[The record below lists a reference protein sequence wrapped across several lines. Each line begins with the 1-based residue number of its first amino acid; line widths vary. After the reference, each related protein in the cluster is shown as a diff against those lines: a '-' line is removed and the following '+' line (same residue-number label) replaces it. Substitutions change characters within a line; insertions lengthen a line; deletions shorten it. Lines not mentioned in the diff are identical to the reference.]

1 MWCFYR
7 GRATFL
13 QPASCVF
20 ALGFPGR
27 LRVVP
32 KTDLSG
38 GRREASEGLTIENID
53 LESKGGEA
61 LPSADR
67 GLNRDDVDDDRSTD
81 LAIESSAA
89 WYAIWTRSHCERLVA
104 QQLLAKGFQPFLPE
118 MAVRPRKIDAAPIVQ
133 RPMFPGYLF
142 LKHSME
148 KRSYIEIL
156 KARGVVRILEGGW
169 HRLTPIADDEMLA
182 IERVIE
188 SGATVQSH
196 PYFNEGDRVRV
207 VEGPLA
213 GLEGLF
219 VRDKNNRGRLVVSV
233 KLLQTSVA
241 IEVDGDLVAPCDQ
254 AC

>member
-1 MWCFYR
+1 M
-7 GRATFL
+7 
-13 QPASCVF
+13 
-20 ALGFPGR
+20 
-27 LRVVP
+27 
-32 KTDLSG
+32 
-38 GRREASEGLTIENID
+38 
-53 LESKGGEA
+53 
-61 LPSADR
+61 PSADHD
-67 GLNRDDVDDDRSTD
+67 LNRDEDVDDDGSAD
-81 LAIESSAA
+81 LAIVSSAA

-104 QQLLAKGFQPFLPE
+104 QQLMAKGFQPFLPE
-118 MAVRPRKIDAAPIVQ
+118 MTVRPRKADAASVAQ

-169 HRLTPIADDEMLA
+169 HRLTPIADEEMHA

-188 SGATVQSH
+188 SGASVDSL
-196 PYFNEGDRVRV
+196 PYFNQGDRVRV

-219 VRDKNNRGRLVVSV
+219 VRDKKNRGRLVVSV

-241 IEVDGDLVAPCDQ
+241 IEVDGDLVVPCDK

>member
-1 MWCFYR
+1 
-7 GRATFL
+7 
-13 QPASCVF
+13 
-20 ALGFPGR
+20 
-27 LRVVP
+27 
-32 KTDLSG
+32 
-38 GRREASEGLTIENID
+38 LTIEKFD

-61 LPSADR
+61 LLSADDK
-67 GLNRDDVDDDRSTD
+67 LTRDEFDDDLPSD
-81 LAIESSAA
+81 GAIDSSAA

-104 QQLLAKGFQPFLPE
+104 QQLIAKGFQPFLPE
-118 MAVRPRKIDAAPIVQ
+118 MAVRSRKPDPTPIVQ

-169 HRLTPIADDEMLA
+169 NRLTTIADDEMSA

-188 SGATVQSH
+188 SGATVLMH
-196 PYFNEGDRVRV
+196 PYFNQGDRVRV

-219 VRDKNNRGRLVVSV
+219 VHDKKNRGRLVVSV

-241 IEVDGDLVAPCDQ
+241 IEVDSDFVEPCGTS
-254 AC
+254 C

>member
-1 MWCFYR
+1 
-7 GRATFL
+7 
-13 QPASCVF
+13 
-20 ALGFPGR
+20 
-27 LRVVP
+27 
-32 KTDLSG
+32 
-38 GRREASEGLTIENID
+38 LTIETID

-61 LPSADR
+61 LLSADHN
-67 GLNRDDVDDDRSTD
+67 LNRDDVDDDRSSD
-81 LAIESSAA
+81 LAVENTAAA

-104 QQLLAKGFQPFLPE
+104 QQLMAKGFQPFLPE
-118 MAVRPRKIDAAPIVQ
+118 MAVRPWKTDAAPIVQ

-148 KRSYIEIL
+148 KHSYIEIL

-169 HRLTPIADDEMLA
+169 HRLTPIADEEMHA

-196 PYFNEGDRVRV
+196 PYFNQGDRVRV

-219 VRDKNNRGRLVVSV
+219 VRDKKNRGRLVVSV

-241 IEVDGDLVAPCDQ
+241 IEVDGDLVTPCDK